1 MLAKNIYPKK
11 KLSTLYEPN
20 PYIVTKVYKWSIKIK
35 MNKEEHVRT
44 KAHLMVLQGD
54 RNKVN
59 IQGSK
64 KPVVSKLNIKSK

>member
-1 MLAKNIYPKK
+1 
-11 KLSTLYEPN
+11 
-20 PYIVTKVYKWSIKIK
+20 